1 MQEITNDTAAIPAL
15 GVGIG
20 YRSELREGIFSNR
33 EHIDFLEIITEN
45 YLSHPDAHRSLEEL
59 CDHFPVIPHG
69 VDLSIGSM
77 MQFDR
82 TYLKAIKR
90 ISDMTKAPYYSEHLC
105 MTKTPGRYIGHLAP
119 LWFSEDVLQHSIR
132 RVQMLQEYLEKPL
145 ILENVTYM
153 LEIPSSPMGQTEFF
167 QRLVEATG
175 CGILLDVTNVFINAA
190 NHGFDARKFIE
201 QMPLS
206 HLVQVHL
213 AGGYQR
219 GSWYVDGHSELVPP
233 DIFHLFAYLVSRCQV
248 KSVIFEHDAH
258 FPPIADLLQQIDQ
271 ARAIVHRQQ
280 GKKMPNTHVSSEIL
294 TDEHAKSRIH
304 DICNKRER
312 NKI

>member
-1 MQEITNDTAAIPAL
+1 MREITNYTAAIPAL

-33 EHIDFLEIITEN
+33 DRIDFLEIITEN
-45 YLSHPDAHRSLEEL
+45 YLSHPDAYRSLEEL

-77 MQFDR
+77 MQLE
-82 TYLKAIKR
+82 TPYLKAIKR
-90 ISDMTKAPYYSEHLC
+90 ISDVTKAPYYSEHLC

-119 LWFSEDVLQHSIR
+119 LWFSEELLQHVIR
-132 RVQMLQEYLEKPL
+132 RVQMLQDYLEKPL

-153 LEIPSSPMGQTEFF
+153 LEIPSSPMSQTEFF
-167 QRLVEATG
+167 QRLVEATD

-190 NHGFDARKFIE
+190 NHAFDARQFVAH
-201 QMPLS
+201 MPLS

-219 GSWYVDGHSELVPP
+219 GGWYVDGHSELVPP
-233 DIFHLFAYLVSRCQV
+233 NIFSLFEYLVSLCQV

-258 FPPIADLLQQIDQ
+258 FPPITDLLQQMDQ
-271 ARAIVHRQQ
+271 ARAIVRRQQ
-280 GKKMPNTHVSSEIL
+280 RNDMPNECVSS
-294 TDEHAKSRIH
+294 
-304 DICNKRER
+304 
-312 NKI
+312 